1 MRLSPFMT
9 REALNSTHL
18 KSCSQTWA
26 DRGHD
31 ISVSENYFETILM
44 AFTSIFCIYALFQ
57 VVVVRKVRDVYA
69 ITIPISIM
77 IFALM
82 MGLLYISQG
91 FKDYEDMVDQKRLLR
106 TYWYMC
112 AFYGAYHWLFAIQYL
127 QSSLI
132 LKIFHLEVQNRR
144 KLLQRTRRWLMV
156 LNIVVLSVI
165 IGLAPLLGVLFSEV
179 EDGKYLFE
187 AAIFRNTTV
196 TISLIVFMVAL
207 CRITRVVRK
216 I

>member
-1 MRLSPFMT
+1 
-9 REALNSTHL
+9 
-18 KSCSQTWA
+18 
-26 DRGHD
+26 
-31 ISVSENYFETILM
+31 
-44 AFTSIFCIYALFQ
+44 
-57 VVVVRKVRDVYA
+57 
-69 ITIPISIM
+69 
-77 IFALM
+77 
-82 MGLLYISQG
+82 
-91 FKDYEDMVDQKRLLR
+91 
-106 TYWYMC
+106 
-112 AFYGAYHWLFAIQYL
+112 
-127 QSSLI
+127 
-132 LKIFHLEVQNRR
+132 
-144 KLLQRTRRWLMV
+144 MV